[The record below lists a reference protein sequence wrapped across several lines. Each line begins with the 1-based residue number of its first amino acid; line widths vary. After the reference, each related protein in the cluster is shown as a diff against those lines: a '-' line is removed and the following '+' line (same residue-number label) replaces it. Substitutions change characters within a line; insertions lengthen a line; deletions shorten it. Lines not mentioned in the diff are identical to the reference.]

1 VAGGRVIPTASLGTD
16 AAFSGVMTSKILAF
30 LVLSANLAVA
40 DESPQAPERAPESA
54 PASAIDSAPTSAP
67 ETSIDVAIA
76 NEREAGTRERYYA
89 QLTTIA
95 ERDIVTAQITGEMA
109 LRQWDRAVQAGRDGD
124 VRRWSKR
131 HEMALRDEREARAR
145 AASSARERDQAR
157 ADFRVAAAEVR
168 RLDRRASR

>member
-1 VAGGRVIPTASLGTD
+1 MIY
-16 AAFSGVMTSKILAF
+16 KILAF

-40 DESPQAPERAPESA
+40 DDSPQAPV
-54 PASAIDSAPTSAP
+54 SAPTTSPTSPPASEP
-67 ETSIDVAIA
+67 ASSIDVAIA
-76 NEREAGTRERYYA
+76 NERDAATRERYHA

-109 LRQWDRAVQAGRDGD
+109 LRQWDLAVQAGRDAD
-124 VRRWSKR
+124 VRRWSRR

-145 AASSARERDQAR
+145 AASSARERDRAR
-157 ADFRVAAAEVR
+157 ADFRAAAAEVR